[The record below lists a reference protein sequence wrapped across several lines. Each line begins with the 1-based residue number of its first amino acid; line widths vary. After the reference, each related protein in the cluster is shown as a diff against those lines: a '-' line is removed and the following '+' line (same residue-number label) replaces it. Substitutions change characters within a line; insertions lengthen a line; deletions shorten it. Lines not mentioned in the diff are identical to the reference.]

1 MVEIFKVCQSCKGI
15 KQKLGMGMLKME
27 DCTICSGKGKI
38 KIEAEDLNPT
48 PIVKPEIITPPE
60 VNEAQLEMFDIQ
72 ETKEKPMNTVSLSEF
87 LEMDLSQLKEKIK
100 YPPGKH
106 PNQIAAYKRRSGA
119 AKKIEG

>member
-48 PIVKPEIITPPE
+48 PIVKPEIITTTE

-87 LEMDLSQLKEKIK
+87 LEMDLSHLKEKIK

-106 PNQIAAYKRRSGA
+106 PNQIAAYKRRTEA
-119 AKKIEG
+119 AKIEG

>member
-27 DCTICSGKGKI
+27 DCIICAGKGKI
-38 KIEAEDLNPT
+38 KIEVEDLNPP
-48 PIVKPEIITPPE
+48 PIVKPEVITPSE
-60 VNEAQLEMFDIQ
+60 VNEAQLE
-72 ETKEKPMNTVSLSEF
+72 SLSEF
-87 LEMDLSQLKEKIK
+87 LEMDLSHLKEKIK

-119 AKKIEG
+119 AKKQ